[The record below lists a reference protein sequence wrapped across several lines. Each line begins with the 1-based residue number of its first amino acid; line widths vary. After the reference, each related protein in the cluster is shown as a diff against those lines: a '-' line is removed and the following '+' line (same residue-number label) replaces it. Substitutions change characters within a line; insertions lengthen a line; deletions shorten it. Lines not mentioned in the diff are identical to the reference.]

1 MSEINRKIK
10 FGDKLLLDRLKEYL
24 DVKKKSIL
32 LFN

>member
-10 FGDKLLLDRLKEYL
+10 FSDKLLLDRLKEYL
-24 DVKKKSIL
+24 DVKKSIL

>member
-10 FGDKLLLDRLKEYL
+10 FSDKLLLDRLKEYL
-24 DVKKKSIL
+24 DVNKKSIL